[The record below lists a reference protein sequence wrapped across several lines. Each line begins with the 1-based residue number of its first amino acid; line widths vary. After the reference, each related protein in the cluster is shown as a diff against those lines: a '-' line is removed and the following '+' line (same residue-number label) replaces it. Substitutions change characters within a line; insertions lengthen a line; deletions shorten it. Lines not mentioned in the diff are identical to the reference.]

1 MLIVMQLQTLFRK
14 VPVFRTLIFYLIF
27 IVKIELIG
35 AYFLLNRG
43 IDDTK
48 VLFLFNI
55 ANKL

>member
-1 MLIVMQLQTLFRK
+1 MQLQLIIRK
-14 VPVFRTLIFYLIF
+14 VPAFRTLIFYLIF

-35 AYFLLNRG
+35 AYILLNRG

-48 VLFLFNI
+48 LLFLINI

>member
-1 MLIVMQLQTLFRK
+1 MQLQLIIRK

-35 AYFLLNRG
+35 AYFLLNKS

-48 VLFLFNI
+48 VLFLINI
-55 ANKL
+55 ASKI